1 EISEYPTVDLKAIEK
16 QFKNLVSWG
25 NDLQKFW
32 IQSSYHL
39 VDARQGAEKNGGRKR
54 PPLSDFMKMT
64 DDYVPSELVA
74 KNARR
79 NNKKVRWDPQLVAKN
94 ARRNNKKVRWDPQL
108 DLQRLDDF
116 GKLDRITQDQ
126 DDDDDEKKEDEDEDG
141 EEDNE
146 NVEEDQDDG
155 YTENIVFD
163 DDDDGCEPL
172 DDGGDEEGYY

>member
-1 EISEYPTVDLKAIEK
+1 
-16 QFKNLVSWG
+16 
-25 NDLQKFW
+25 
-32 IQSSYHL
+32 
-39 VDARQGAEKNGGRKR
+39 
-54 PPLSDFMKMT
+54 MKMT
-64 DDYVPSELVA
+64 DDYVPAE
-74 KNARR
+74 
-79 NNKKVRWDPQLVAKN
+79 LVAKN

-116 GKLDRITQDQ
+116 GKLDRITQGKDD

-172 DDGGDEEGYY
+172 DDGGDGSHSFHL